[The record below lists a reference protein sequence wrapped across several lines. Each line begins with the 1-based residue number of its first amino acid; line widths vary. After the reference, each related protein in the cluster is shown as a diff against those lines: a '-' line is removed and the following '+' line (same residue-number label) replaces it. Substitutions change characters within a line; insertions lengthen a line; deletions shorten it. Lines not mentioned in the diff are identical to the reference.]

1 MKKRKPF
8 KLTEQ
13 LIKIWKQCVID
24 YLQRLLGEPLGV
36 LETALIQE
44 GVLKPNFKE
53 RGSFLLIPNMK
64 ATEAHYLK
72 KGRAKLYTIAE
83 NGKQKIFYLWKEN
96 EIIVLLK
103 SFRERLPN
111 EKYYIEMIEDSELVS
126 ITNFCMD
133 GIYAEHISAH
143 TLTQQ
148 IVNLKTERRIDQLDI
163 LLTDKSE
170 RYALFAERFPDF
182 YLRMTNEEICGFV
195 GINETTL
202 KESRRKLAKTPPKKD

>member
-1 MKKRKPF
+1 MITVWR
-8 KLTEQ
+8 T
-13 LIKIWKQCVID
+13 CVIN
-24 YLQRLLGEPLGV
+24 YLQQLLGKPLGV
-36 LETALIQE
+36 LEAALMQE
-44 GVLKPNFKE
+44 GVLKPGFKE

-64 ATEAHYLK
+64 AIEAYYLK
-72 KGRAKLYTIAE
+72 KGLAKLYTIAD
-83 NGKQKIFYLWKEN
+83 NGKQKIFYIWKED

-111 EKYYIEMIEDSELVS
+111 EKYYLELIEDSELVS

-133 GIYAEHISAH
+133 GIYEEHISAH

-163 LLTDKSE
+163 LLTEKSE
-170 RYALFAERFPDF
+170 RYRMFAERFPDF
-182 YLRMTNEEICGFV
+182 YLRMSNEEICGFI

-202 KESRRKLAKTPPKKD
+202 RTSRKVQLKNWGKGR